1 MFPYW
6 KNSFVSIFRDL
17 ALLCSQSFLWRFD
30 NLSLQHYVPLNAKFI
45 EVIYWSNT
53 NFPIYMESSK
63 KLYKLKP
70 PVYLGPTTRLYFL
83 NQNLTGT
90 TIVRV
95 STKVSQNKTQTL
107 HNNRAAQYSRFMP
120 RLLPQPWKLVYVYL
134 TETMDAYCLST
145 HMYQIL

>member
-45 EVIYWSNT
+45 EIIYWTNT

-70 PVYLGPTTRLYFL
+70 PVYLGPIVYKVVLFEQKFVRNDHSASVYQKSAKTKLKHY
-83 NQNLTGT
+83 T
-90 TIVRV
+90 TIE
-95 STKVSQNKTQTL
+95 QLNIPDLCQ
-107 HNNRAAQYSRFMP
+107 
-120 RLLPQPWKLVYVYL
+120 
-134 TETMDAYCLST
+134 DYCLSREN
-145 HMYQIL
+145 